1 MSITISN
8 AYVQSFERN
17 VRLVAQQ
24 GEAKLRNFV
33 HEVMDNSK
41 AHNWDVL
48 GSADA
53 RSKTAARM
61 VSPAGGD
68 GSGAVGGTAGLA
80 WTRRKSTIA
89 TYDAGEVI
97 EHEDI
102 AQMLADPNAP
112 VTMALGNA
120 MKRKVDDVIITAATA
135 AAKNGDDT
143 TTAFTSAQTVGNG
156 TTVIDLDD
164 LLAIQEIFL
173 GNDVDVDEEKC
184 LVIGPTQYRSLM
196 SIEKITSADYQSLK
210 ALASGYL
217 PNFLGFHHVI
227 LSNRLANPATGQI
240 NCLAFTT
247 KAIGLHVAADIS
259 ARVAERSD
267 MSFAWQL
274 YCAMSIGA
282 VRIEDKKVVKLHL
295 KDATS

>member
-1 MSITISN
+1 MTISISN
-8 AYVQSFERN
+8 AYVESFERN
-17 VRLVAQQ
+17 IRLVAQQ

-33 HEVMDNSK
+33 TEVFDSSK

-53 RSKTAARM
+53 RAKTSGRM
-61 VSPAGGD
+61 VSPAGGN

-80 WTRRKSTIA
+80 YTRRKTAASA
-89 TYDAGEVI
+89 YDAGEVI
-97 EHEDI
+97 EQEDI
-102 AQMLADPNAP
+102 AKMLADPMAP

-120 MKRKVDDVIITAATA
+120 MKRKVDDLIIAAATA

-164 LLAIQEIFL
+164 LLAVQEIFL
-173 GNDVDVDEEKC
+173 GNDIDVDEEKC

-210 ALASGYL
+210 ALAGGYL
-217 PNFLGFHHVI
+217 PNFLGFNHVI

-240 NCLAFTT
+240 NCIAFT
-247 KAIGLHVAADIS
+247 KSAIGLHFAQDIS
-259 ARVAERSD
+259 ARVSERAD

-274 YCAMSIGA
+274 YCNMVAGA
-282 VRIEDKKVVKLHL
+282 VRIEDKGVVKLHL
-295 KDATS
+295 KDSTS